1 VLNTIVEKVQV
12 PEDRAIILAGYEHQ
26 MSEMFRGANPGLS
39 SRFDFHSPWRFDD
52 FSDDD
57 LFKVARAHVD
67 KSGFSDDFSFD
78 VLAHLIKTVS
88 KKRLLAN
95 FGNARDVETVCAK
108 QLKSCAYARACTQED
123 AFHSELFECRRSKTP
138 WKDAPFVCVR
148 HPPTNAARPPTK
160 SLLPMSTDELT
171 KKPSWSRIL

>member
-1 VLNTIVEKVQV
+1 MQVLNTIVEKVQV

-26 MSEMFRGANPGLS
+26 MSEMFRSANPGLH

-57 LFKVARAHVD
+57 LFKIARAHVD
-67 KSGFSDDFSFD
+67 KEKLSDLFGFD

-95 FGNARDVETVCAK
+95 FSNAREVETVRAAENCA
-108 QLKSCAYARACTQED
+108 SFTC
-123 AFHSELFECRRSKTP
+123 S
-138 WKDAPFVCVR
+138 
-148 HPPTNAARPPTK
+148 
-160 SLLPMSTDELT
+160 
-171 KKPSWSRIL
+171 